1 MKKLLSTTAMLT
13 SIAFAS
19 SAYAAEVYEWT
30 VDGVTTTGTATEYE
44 AAVAGATT
52 EVIALVAITDAEA
65 AIASDSLLDSIL
77 ADATALSASVSNIS
91 QNLNNIDGSIDV
103 TTDRDFTN
111 MDTIIGSLG
120 GTDGFGSYSQAGANV
135 FGRDIPD
142 TLLAVLDP
150 LTLSLGDLA
159 TTAIGTLQS
168 GNMTGS
174 FDSDGL
180 VSTVT
185 TSSTAATTSANAA
198 AEQCAGIADTIAMQ
212 NISVNSGAI
221 DGSVAL
227 ILADVNTIAG
237 GIATT
242 AIGALQSGA
251 MEATI
256 AGNMG
261 GVTEATSDI
270 VTALVGSTIIP

>member
-198 AEQCAGIADTIAMQ
+198 AEQYAGIADTIAMQ

>member
-198 AEQCAGIADTIAMQ
+198 AEQYAGIADTIAMQ

-227 ILADVNTIAG
+227 ILADVNTLAG

>member
-198 AEQCAGIADTIAMQ
+198 AEQYAGIADTIAMQ

-227 ILADVNTIAG
+227 ILADVNTLAG

-270 VTALVGSTIIP
+270 VTALVGTTIIP

>member
-1 MKKLLSTTAMLT
+1 MKKLLSTPAMLT

-198 AEQCAGIADTIAMQ
+198 AEQYAGIADTIAMQ

-227 ILADVNTIAG
+227 ILADVNTLAG